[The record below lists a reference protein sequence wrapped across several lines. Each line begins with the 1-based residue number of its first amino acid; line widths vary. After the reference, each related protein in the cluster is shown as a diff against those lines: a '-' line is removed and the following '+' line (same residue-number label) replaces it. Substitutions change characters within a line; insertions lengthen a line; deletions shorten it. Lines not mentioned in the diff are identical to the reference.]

1 MGVNSC
7 GHHLRTLAW
16 RMETQGQHQLELED
30 GSSISYL
37 AAGHLLDWCDGLEF
51 LCSKI
56 SVWKGW
62 QWKHALG
69 TLAAKS
75 YQLSWALFEP
85 GFLSASSSGA
95 SSSGTST
102 PSSASS
108 SFGIKLRDINECM
121 FLTIKMRP
129 SRRARREGSGNNHR
143 RCFTRCAKLAWLHWH
158 CLTSCRQKW
167 NDAMMMM
174 SR

>member
-1 MGVNSC
+1 M
-7 GHHLRTLAW
+7 
-16 RMETQGQHQLELED
+16 ED
-30 GSSISYL
+30 GDKVNISLNLKMDLQYL
-37 AAGHLLDWCDGLEF
+37 IWLQATCWTGVMGGNFCAA
-51 LCSKI
+51 I

-62 QWKHALG
+62 QWKQALG

-108 SFGIKLRDINECM
+108 SFGIKLRDIIECM

-129 SRRARREGSGNNHR
+129 SRRARREGSGNSHR

-158 CLTSCRQKW
+158 CLTRCHQKW
-167 NDAMMMM
+167 NDAMMM